1 MDEGLLQIA
10 IFLGGGFFLI
20 ISGLLTWIGVMQKE
34 TKAVITKKNDEQD
47 ERLTKHDEKFDK
59 VHQEIHNIQLQNAE
73 TLTLMKVKL
82 KIK

>member
-1 MDEGLLQIA
+1 MDSNLVQIA
-10 IFLGGGFFLI
+10 IWIGGGFFLI

-47 ERLTKHDEKFDK
+47 KRLEKHDE
-59 VHQEIHNIQLQNAE
+59 EIHELALQSRE
-73 TLTLMKVKL
+73 TLTIIKHKF